1 MVKAKQEIAKGFKVI
16 ISVHSCYFL
25 KHLFKK
31 MHDRQSMKSAAIMQ
45 ANACYKRITIY
56 SQALD

>member
-1 MVKAKQEIAKGFKVI
+1 MLFFKTSI
-16 ISVHSCYFL
+16 Q
-25 KHLFKK
+25 K